1 MLTVKEIKSELKR
14 LKIKGIS
21 GKNKAQLLAML
32 PKTGTGIGSW
42 MKNAYNVITNPSKA
56 LTKKPKQIDDMMKKY
71 GEQKVVEIFICR
83 KPVEKYV
90 KTLLNVVSMGK
101 FNTEMKKYNY
111 DDIYHLFCIMKLSNG
126 EYLLAERNQR
136 VSFRKATV
144 NELNQAKDKVSIKAD
159 ITVSDLFNKAIEAAG
174 DNIWRY
180 DAINNNCQNFIST
193 LLKSSNLLNPTLD
206 KFISQ
211 DVGNL
216 LNNGS
221 KKLSTSVTD
230 FASLA
235 ENLIKGGAR
244 YGKGKKLSGGFIDE
258 FVKSLLPPP
267 KSNSGLFDSL
277 KKLVKNPQE
286 TMLKAQGLLNDYNKF
301 QDYQRQQSMKK
312 IQAPS
317 TISGSGRR
325 KKKIKKVK
333 FQ

>member
-1 MLTVKEIKSELKR
+1 MPTVKQIKSELKR
-14 LKIKGIS
+14 LKIKGVT

-32 PKTGTGIGSW
+32 PKTGAGITDW
-42 MKNAYNVITNPSKA
+42 MKNAYSVITNPSKA
-56 LTKKPKQIDDMMKKY
+56 LTKKPKQIDDMLKKY
-71 GEQKVVEIFICR
+71 GEQKIVEIYICR

-101 FNTEMKKYNY
+101 FNSEMKKYNY

-136 VSFRKATV
+136 VSFRKSSV
-144 NELNQAKDKVSIKAD
+144 NELNQAKDKVSIQTD
-159 ITVSDLFNKAIEAAG
+159 IKVSDLFNKAIATAG

-180 DAINNNCQNFIST
+180 DAIHNNCQNFIST

-221 KKLSTSVTD
+221 KKIATATTD

-244 YGKGKKLSGGFIDE
+244 YSKGLSGGFMDE
-258 FVKSLLPPP
+258 FVKALLPPP
-267 KSNSGLFDSL
+267 PRNNGGLFDSL
-277 KKLVKNPQE
+277 KKLAQNPE
-286 TMLKAQGLLNDYNKF
+286 ATMKKAQGLLDAYNGF
-301 QDYQRQQSMKK
+301 QNYQRQQNLKK
-312 IQAPS
+312 LLPAPA
-317 TISGSGRR
+317 TVSGSGKKKR
-325 KKKIKKVK
+325 KKKR
-333 FQ
+333 